1 MAQSNYFRAEKVL
14 HNWQSPEE
22 DLGSNP
28 VTIFFIKH
36 LFTLNCTEKNDN
48 KDRRPFVASY
58 KKKVC
63 LLLCLKIV
71 N

>member
-36 LFTLNCTEKNDN
+36 LFTLNCTEKMT
-48 KDRRPFVASY
+48 
-58 KKKVC
+58 
-63 LLLCLKIV
+63 LKIGGLSWPLIKRKFV
-71 N
+71 YYYA